1 MKQQQLPNWVSELT
15 TSVLNVFQF
24 EGGVRTHFAII
35 VKSGED
41 ENNPDIQHII
51 IIHAKERIAFT
62 FPVEEWVSEMEAKN
76 LLRSDDCR
84 VCAGYVPFVEV
95 RGWWRKWK
103 RSILLRVIL
112 GFPTPPMKTDF
123 SCN

>member
-51 IIHAKERIAFT
+51 IIHRPGSESHLR
-62 FPVEEWVSEMEAKN
+62 FP
-76 LLRSDDCR
+76 LRSGSVRWKQRTFSDPMI
-84 VCAGYVPFVEV
+84 VGYALATFLS
-95 RGWWRKWK
+95 WK
-103 RSILLRVIL
+103 
-112 GFPTPPMKTDF
+112 
-123 SCN
+123 